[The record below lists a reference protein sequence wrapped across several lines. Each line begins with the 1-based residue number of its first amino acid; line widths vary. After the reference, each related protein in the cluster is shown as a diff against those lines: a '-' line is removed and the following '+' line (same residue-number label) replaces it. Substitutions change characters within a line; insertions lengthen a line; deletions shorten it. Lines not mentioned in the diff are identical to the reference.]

1 MSVDLPRRWSE
12 ADPRYTAL
20 FLLYSFL
27 RYHQQHMHMVNTYF
41 YFCKIH
47 SCDISER
54 TQYGTCNFWSCVI
67 MYFYPF
73 KIPLLF
79 LSTFADYH
87 SSIIEEFYGHSYKL
101 FRTTGLAGCFS
112 LYKKNTAGN
121 SCGVLNSNGWFNNP
135 LPICVCVEVCDF
147 YELLLLFR
155 VCVFQTAFRI
165 HDASS
170 FHGTNLRVAFS
181 FSKLLKLVRR
191 CYRVRLL
198 ELFFSPPFERN

>member
-1 MSVDLPRRWSE
+1 
-12 ADPRYTAL
+12 
-20 FLLYSFL
+20 
-27 RYHQQHMHMVNTYF
+27 MVNTYF
-41 YFCKIH
+41 YFRKMH
-47 SCDISER
+47 TCDISER

-101 FRTTGLAGCFS
+101 FRTTGLAGGFHFT
-112 LYKKNTAGN
+112 KNTAGN

-147 YELLLLFR
+147 CECLLLFH
-155 VCVFQTAFRI
+155 VYAFQTAFRI
-165 HDASS
+165 LDASS
-170 FHGTNLRVAFS
+170 FLGTNLLVAFFS
-181 FSKLLKLVRR
+181 SKLLKLVPH
-191 CYRVRLL
+191 CYHARLL